1 MPDSIMLNAP
11 VKGSPVAPL
20 LLTGPAVA
28 PPLLAGPLPLKKKGH
43 ALLWTALA
51 ILVVAGM
58 GGGWWW
64 WHAHQPPPQAKAEP
78 PMKVPV
84 MTVTPRTVP
93 IYRSFPAITEAMRS
107 VPIQARVTGYLVRQ
121 GAEDGADV
129 EQGVMLYRVDASDYQ
144 AALAQ
149 ATGQRDRSIATLSY
163 SRVSQTRNQ
172 ILARDGW
179 VSRDTLDQATSTN
192 QQNEAGVATD
202 SASLRAATLNLSRTE
217 IRAPFAGRISRSQV
231 FEGSLISVAGTTL
244 NTLVQLDPI
253 YVTFSPAESELE
265 KINRVQAR
273 APIETA
279 VAVGGGAV
287 NYTGFVTFID
297 NVVDRTTGT
306 ILLRATIAN
315 PDHGLLPGQYM
326 TARLHLGDQEG
337 ALMVPQDAVGA
348 SQMGRFLMTVGKD
361 GKAEQHV
368 VKLGDSNDDMVVV
381 TDGLKAGDRVITG
394 QLQKLKPGA
403 PVEPDDGASGRPPK

>member
-1 MPDSIMLNAP
+1 
-11 VKGSPVAPL
+11 
-20 LLTGPAVA
+20 
-28 PPLLAGPLPLKKKGH
+28 
-43 ALLWTALA
+43 
-51 ILVVAGM
+51 M
-58 GGGWWW
+58 GG
-64 WHAHQPPPQAKAEP
+64 
-78 PMKVPV
+78 
-84 MTVTPRTVP
+84 
-93 IYRSFPAITEAMRS
+93 
-107 VPIQARVTGYLVRQ
+107 
-121 GAEDGADV
+121 
-129 EQGVMLYRVDASDYQ
+129 
-144 AALAQ
+144 
-149 ATGQRDRSIATLSY
+149 
-163 SRVSQTRNQ
+163 
-172 ILARDGW
+172 
-179 VSRDTLDQATSTN
+179 
-192 QQNEAGVATD
+192 
-202 SASLRAATLNLSRTE
+202 E
-217 IRAPFAGRISRSQV
+217 IVLAPFAQVAGGLQPLLEEFRRGALIAHV

-287 NYTGFVTFID
+287 NHTGFVTFID

-337 ALMVPQDAVGA
+337 ALMVPQNAVGA
-348 SQMGRFLMTVGKD
+348 SQMGRFLMTIGKD

-403 PVEPDDGASGRPPK
+403 PVEPDDGASGTPPK